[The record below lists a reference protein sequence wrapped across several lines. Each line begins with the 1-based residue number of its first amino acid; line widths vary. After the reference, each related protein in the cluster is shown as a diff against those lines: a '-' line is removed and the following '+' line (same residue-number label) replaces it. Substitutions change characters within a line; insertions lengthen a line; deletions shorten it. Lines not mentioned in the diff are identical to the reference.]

1 MNATQLSLDVSD
13 LLQQLRSIVG
23 KDGVLAGTD
32 LQQRACSYWDPSPL
46 RARAL
51 VRPRSTE
58 ELSQVMKL
66 CHGLNQ
72 PVVTHGGLTGVVEG
86 VAASE
91 QEVVISLERMNAIEE
106 IDTVGRTA
114 IVQAGAVLQVV
125 QETVAE
131 HDLYFPLDLGA
142 RGSCTIGGNVATNAG
157 GINVIRYG
165 MMRELVL
172 GLEAVLADG
181 TVISSMNRM
190 LKNNAGYDLK
200 QLFIGSEGTL
210 GIVTRV
216 VLKLKEAPASH
227 NTAMVALESFD
238 AVAQLLKFM
247 ERKLA
252 GHLSAYEVMWREY
265 FQAVTAPGWHRA
277 PMERDYPFY
286 VVMEANGA
294 EPDADAEQ
302 FMRALEEA
310 VENGLVVDAVLPK
323 SEAERDALW
332 AIREDFE
339 AITEVHPT
347 FLYDVS
353 LPIVHMDEYIQQ
365 VEARL
370 AARWPQG
377 KCYVLGHIGD
387 GNLHLFVTPNL
398 NPGHGDTG
406 LHAAADEDVYQPL
419 MPYGGSVSAEH
430 GIGVE
435 KLGWLGSCRSKEEL
449 ALMRQLKHSLDPMN
463 LLNPGKVFIQG
474 HFQTDT
480 GD

>member
-1 MNATQLSLDVSD
+1 MALKPEQRDTTAND

-23 KDGVLAGTD
+23 KDGVVAGAD

-46 RARAL
+46 RAKAL
-51 VRPRSTE
+51 VRPRSTA
-58 ELSQVMKL
+58 ELSEVMKL
-66 CHGLNQ
+66 CHVRNQ

-86 VAASE
+86 VAVSE
-91 QEVVISLERMNAIEE
+91 QELVVSLERMNAIEE

-114 IVQAGAVLQVV
+114 VVQAGAVLQTV
-125 QETVAE
+125 QEKVAE
-131 HDLYFPLDLGA
+131 QDLYFPLDLGA

-172 GLEAVLADG
+172 GLEAVMADG

-252 GHLSAYEVMWREY
+252 GHLSAYEVMWGDY
-265 FQAVTAPGWHRA
+265 FQAVTAPGFHRA
-277 PMERDYPFY
+277 PMSRDYRFY

-294 EPDADAEQ
+294 DTNADATQ
-302 FMRALEEA
+302 FMNALEAA
-310 VENGLVVDAVLPK
+310 VEDGLVVDAVIPK
-323 SEAERDALW
+323 SESERAALW
-332 AIREDFE
+332 GIREDFE

-353 LPIVHMDEYIQQ
+353 LPIVHMDEYILQ

-370 AARWPQG
+370 AARWPEGQ
-377 KCYVLGHIGD
+377 CYVLGHIGD
-387 GNLHLFVTPNL
+387 GNLHLFVS
-398 NPGHGDTG
+398 PGFGDQS
-406 LHAAADEDVYQPL
+406 LHAEADQDVYQPL

-435 KLGWLGSCRSKEEL
+435 KLAWLGSCRSGPEL
-449 ALMRQLKHSLDPMN
+449 ALMRQLKQTLDPKN
-463 LLNPGKVFIQG
+463 LLNRGKVVEL
-474 HFQTDT
+474 
-480 GD
+480 

>member
-1 MNATQLSLDVSD
+1 MSPADMPVNE

-23 KDGVLAGTD
+23 RDGVVAGAE
-32 LQQRACSYWDPSPL
+32 LEQRACSYWDPSPL

-51 VRPRSTE
+51 VRPRSTA
-58 ELSQVMKL
+58 ELSQVMRL
-66 CHGLNQ
+66 CHELEQ

-106 IDTVGRTA
+106 IDSVGRTA

-125 QETVAE
+125 QEKVAE
-131 HDLYFPLDLGA
+131 QDLYFPLDLGA

-216 VLKLKEAPASH
+216 VLKLKEAPSSH

-238 AVAQLLKFM
+238 AVAGLLKFM

-252 GHLSAYEVMWREY
+252 GHLSAYEVMWRDY
-265 FQAVTAPGWHRA
+265 FRAVTAPGYHRA
-277 PMERDYPFY
+277 PMGRDYPFY

-294 EPDADAEQ
+294 EPDADAAQ
-302 FMRALEEA
+302 FINALEQA
-310 VENGLVVDAVLPK
+310 VESGLVADAVLPK
-323 SEAERDALW
+323 SQGERDALW

-339 AITEVHPT
+339 AITAVQPT

-353 LPIVHMDEYIQQ
+353 LPIVHMDDYIRQ
-365 VEARL
+365 VETRL
-370 AARWPQG
+370 AARWPNG

-398 NPGHGDTG
+398 ENVATHDR
-406 LHAAADEDVYQPL
+406 LHAESDQDVYEPL

-435 KLGWLGSCRSKEEL
+435 KLGWLASCRSEPEL
-449 ALMRQLKHSLDPMN
+449 ALMRQLKRTLDPKN
-463 LLNPGKVFIQG
+463 LLNPGKVFRL
-474 HFQTDT
+474 
-480 GD
+480 

>member
-1 MNATQLSLDVSD
+1 MNDPVNSPVND

-23 KDGVLAGTD
+23 QDGVIAGAD

-46 RARAL
+46 HAKAL
-51 VRPRSTE
+51 VRPRSTA

-66 CHGLNQ
+66 CHELDQ

-91 QEVVISLERMNAIEE
+91 QELVVSLERMNAIEE

-114 IVQAGAVLQVV
+114 IVQAGAVLQFV
-125 QETVAE
+125 QEQAAAQ
-131 HDLYFPLDLGA
+131 DLYFPLDLGA

-172 GLEAVLADG
+172 GLEAVMADG
-181 TVISSMNRM
+181 TIISSMNRM

-200 QLFIGSEGTL
+200 QLFIGTEGTL

-252 GHLSAYEVMWREY
+252 GHLSAYEVMWGEY
-265 FQAVTAPGWHRA
+265 FQAVTAPGFHRS
-277 PMERDYPFY
+277 PLGRDHPFY

-294 EPDADAEQ
+294 DTEADAAQ
-302 FMRALEEA
+302 FMNALEAA
-310 VENGLVVDAVLPK
+310 VENGLVVDAVIPK
-323 SEAERDALW
+323 SESERTALW

-353 LPIVHMDEYIQQ
+353 LPIVHMDEYIRQ

-370 AARWPQG
+370 AARWPEG

-387 GNLHLFVTPNL
+387 GNLHLFVS
-398 NPGHGDTG
+398 PGFGDQS
-406 LHAAADEDVYQPL
+406 LHAEADQDVYQPL

-435 KLGWLGSCRSKEEL
+435 KLAWLGSCRSEPEL
-449 ALMRQLKHSLDPMN
+449 ALMRQLKRSLDPKN
-463 LLNPGKVFIQG
+463 LLNRGKVLEL
-474 HFQTDT
+474 
-480 GD
+480 